1 MRSLLWIRRVDYMGI
16 LLGSQKYIVRH
27 SAWLVFMTTEA
38 EHKAEISRLITQ
50 ANVCGLG
57 ARETIPVE
65 VRKIIVIADAAR
77 RPLSHNEIEHICT
90 ICEVSKKAVA
100 ELIEKSPRMI
110 ARARASLL
118 YKEPGLTVQG
128 GELFPEHRA
137 MACWRDCEQ
146 FMRVVTYGVACNCT
160 EITDKKGMKALLE
173 LYTFLRVPVKALL
186 YVLSELKILSFNS
199 LRRSGYESESFGA
212 ENAFNDLIFALNPKS
227 E

>member
-1 MRSLLWIRRVDYMGI
+1 
-16 LLGSQKYIVRH
+16 
-27 SAWLVFMTTEA
+27 MTTETGYS
-38 EHKAEISRLITQ
+38 AEISRLIAQ

-57 ARETIPVE
+57 ARKTIPIE
-65 VRKIIVIADAAR
+65 VRKIIVIADTAR
-77 RPLSHNEIEHICT
+77 RALSLNEIEHICT
-90 ICEVSKKAVA
+90 ICEVSERAVA
-100 ELIEKSPRMI
+100 ELIEKSPKMI

-118 YKEPGLTVQG
+118 YRQPGLIVQG

-160 EITDKKGMKALLE
+160 EITDKEGMKALLE

-186 YVLSELKILSFNS
+186 YVLSELKILSVNS

-212 ENAFNDLIFALNPKS
+212 ENAFNDLIFALNPKTNDDS
-227 E
+227 RATIKQLRYSTYNPQAQFSHKY

>member
-1 MRSLLWIRRVDYMGI
+1 
-16 LLGSQKYIVRH
+16 
-27 SAWLVFMTTEA
+27 MTTET
-38 EHKAEISRLITQ
+38 EYKAEISRLIAQ

-57 ARETIPVE
+57 ARETIPIE

-77 RPLSHNEIEHICT
+77 CALSLNEIEHICT
-90 ICEVSKKAVA
+90 ICKVSERAVA

-118 YKEPGLTVQG
+118 YKQPGLIVQG

-160 EITDKKGMKALLE
+160 EITDKEGMKALLE

-186 YVLSELKILSFNS
+186 YVISELKVLSVNS

-212 ENAFNDLIFALNPKS
+212 ENAFDDLIFALNPKS